1 MLIYCVIQN
10 LTEIER
16 GSQRF
21 FDLGGRLMN
30 RQTFK
35 TDATVRFGQELSA
48 RELFGLGNLNE
59 YSFSIFFILRES
71 AGSRVLKRI
80 HSSQ

>member
-1 MLIYCVIQN
+1 
-10 LTEIER
+10 
-16 GSQRF
+16 
-21 FDLGGRLMN
+21 MN